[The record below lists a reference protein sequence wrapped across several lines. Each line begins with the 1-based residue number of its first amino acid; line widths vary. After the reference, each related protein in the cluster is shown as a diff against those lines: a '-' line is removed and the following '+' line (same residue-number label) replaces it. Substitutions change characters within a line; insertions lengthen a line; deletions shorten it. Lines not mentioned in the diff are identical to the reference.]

1 MTSSS
6 VKKIKIV
13 FSDEKINRN
22 FPLTKL
28 TDKKDVIIY
37 DMIYNKFNDITNDI
51 CGLLNY
57 GGGELYI
64 GVNNGGF
71 CIGVN
76 TRKEVWQ
83 DVMHKFAKFMYSNI
97 LNVRNTKFFY
107 EIKIYEVIDNSKTSF
122 MSKITVAPMDKN
134 YFVSFQE
141 NITFYVWKDG
151 KTVEND
157 MMEEQRKEMDELM
170 ELQNEFNGTKISKGS
185 LYNGEESEE
194 LEFKLSF
201 TSLLKSKD
209 GIGKYIGG
217 FGNSNGGKLVIG
229 VNDKGIIEGV
239 KIDNWDKI
247 QRDILG
253 QQYCINNVDFLKKI
267 EIKRISID
275 KIYYLVE
282 IYIPKNEDGDVI
294 LVKDGNGCWNKWV
307 RVMSSCIK
315 DDRQILFTQRQY
327 SELERRC
334 ALTEACKSKLERENT
349 TLKKQLEAIQKKNT
363 DVIIQMGD
371 DIEIMKKYCGNV
383 LDNYRNAK
391 EYKRPKFYQSLYYI
405 PMIIIG
411 IFFFIYN
418 F

>member
-64 GVNNGGF
+64 GVNNGGY
-71 CIGVN
+71 CIGVI

-83 DVMHKFAKFMYSNI
+83 DIMHKFAKFMYSNI
-97 LNVRNTKFFY
+97 VNIRNTKFLY
-107 EIKIYEVIDNSKTSF
+107 EIKIYEVIDNSRTSF
-122 MSKITVAPMDKN
+122 MSKITVAPLDKN
-134 YFVSFQE
+134 YFVSFQD
-141 NITFYVWKDG
+141 NIEFYSRIDG
-151 KTVEND
+151 KTVKDD
-157 MMEEQRKEMDELM
+157 MTEEQRKEMDELM
-170 ELQNEFNGTKISKGS
+170 ELQSEFNGAKISKGS
-185 LYNGEESEE
+185 LYNGEECEE

-217 FGNSNGGKLVIG
+217 FGNSKGGKLVIG

-267 EIKRISID
+267 EIKRIPID
-275 KIYYLVE
+275 RKFYYLVE
-282 IYIPKNEDGDVI
+282 IYIPKNEDVI

-315 DDRQILFTQRQY
+315 DDRQILFTQKQF
-327 SELERRC
+327 SELEKKI
-334 ALTEACKSKLERENT
+334 ALTEACKFKLERENT
-349 TLKKQLEAIQKKNT
+349 TLRKQLEVLQKKNM
-363 DVIIQMGD
+363 DVVIQMED
-371 DIEIMKKYCGNV
+371 DMETMRKYCGNV
-383 LDNYRNAK
+383 LDNYRSSFECK
-391 EYKRPKFYQSLYYI
+391 KKDYYQMLYYI
-405 PMIIIG
+405 PMMIIG
-411 IFFFIYN
+411 IYFIIYN